1 MARRRPVTMLLSPDP
16 AAARAELDRRLRTL
30 LPPDYQD
37 KYERIEPKPMRAAG
51 LKYAPDGTV
60 AWDEIW
66 GSFCDLA
73 MAGGPPHK
81 GTLLLPGAADAASAD
96 TASQLDAVV
105 AEVRRG
111 IEMVTSM
118 PVDPAPSP
126 GWVRVECYSTAMAG
140 WLLRAITM
148 ENVAVRADGIHLALP
163 VSPAF
168 RLEKEIKNVI
178 TVIAKTSHYWL
189 EHMPLGQ
196 QRSIAALFSHLDRAS
211 PLVEPAWPESAEE
224 LAACARTATIIAH
237 QVETMF
243 APAGASSAPGP
254 EAVVAPIA
262 ATAPPADAGLSVHP
276 GWLGIPC
283 ADVRSAVQLMR
294 ALVCLN
300 VLARREET
308 TLFVPVNPVVDPEG
322 ARTWSALGQLRQA
335 GLTGITATGSIART
349 E

>member
-1 MARRRPVTMLLSPDP
+1 MLLSSDP
-16 AAARAELDRRLRTL
+16 ALARAELEARLRTL

-37 KYERIEPKPMRAAG
+37 TYERIQPKPMRSAG
-51 LKYAPDGTV
+51 LKFAPDGSV

-81 GTLLLPGAADAASAD
+81 GRLLAPATGAAPDVGSA
-96 TASQLDAVV
+96 TQLDAVV

-118 PVDPAPSP
+118 PCDPAPTP
-126 GWVRVECYSTAMAG
+126 GWVRVECYSAPMAG

-148 ENVAVRADGIHLALP
+148 ENVAARADGMYLDLP
-163 VSPAF
+163 VSPGF

-196 QRSIAALFSHLDRAS
+196 QRAIADLFARLERMS
-211 PLVEPAWPESAEE
+211 PLVAPAWPVTAAEVADC
-224 LAACARTATIIAH
+224 LRTAAVLAQHVRTLTGL
-237 QVETMF
+237 ETV
-243 APAGASSAPGP
+243 AS
-254 EAVVAPIA
+254 
-262 ATAPPADAGLSVHP
+262 LHP
-276 GWLGIPC
+276 GWLGVQCP
-283 ADVRSAVQLMR
+283 DVPSAVWMTR

-300 VLARREET
+300 VLSRREET
-308 TLFVPVNPVVDPEG
+308 TLFVPVNAASDPEA
-322 ARTWSALGQLRQA
+322 ARTWSAVGQ
-335 GLTGITATGSIART
+335 IARLM
-349 E
+349 